1 MAAEGD
7 KMSEKQ
13 PIIQARGLMKRYG
26 TVIAM
31 DGADFDLYP
40 GEICAVIGDNWRG
53 QIDLDQGSLWSGCT
67 RSWRGLGGWA
77 SGEFQIPG

>member
-26 TVIAM
+26 TVLAM

-40 GEICAVIGDNWRG
+40 G
-53 QIDLDQGSLWSGCT
+53 
-67 RSWRGLGGWA
+67 
-77 SGEFQIPG
+77 